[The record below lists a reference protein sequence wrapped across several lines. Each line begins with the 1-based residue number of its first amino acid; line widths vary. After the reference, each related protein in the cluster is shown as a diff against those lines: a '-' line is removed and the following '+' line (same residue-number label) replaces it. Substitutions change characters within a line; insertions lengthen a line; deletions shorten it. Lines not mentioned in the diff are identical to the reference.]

1 MILFHNSVIFLKK
14 IWLNVQSRPGSVT
27 DLCVVQVS
35 IHVPALVSNKIRR
48 TNLLIHDKKRRQ
60 HVSRTILYKI
70 CVMFLVDNA
79 THLITLFTY
88 VTIID
93 DHVCCF
99 YLLEYDLLEFN
110 PVMFFL
116 CRLFLQHT
124 RIVDISPL
132 RDIDIYKLG

>member
-1 MILFHNSVIFLKK
+1 MWLQWKDPAFIKLELDISSPKYMFYDIVLLILFHNSVIFKKK

-79 THLITLFTY
+79 THLITLY
-88 VTIID
+88 IRD
-93 DHVCCF
+93 NHRRSR
-99 YLLEYDLLEFN
+99 L
-110 PVMFFL
+110 
-116 CRLFLQHT
+116 LFLFI
-124 RIVDISPL
+124 RIRFIG
-132 RDIDIYKLG
+132 I